1 MSTMKVLNMAGA
13 EVGTVELNDAIFGIE
28 PNPTVVHEVV
38 KNHLANCRQGTQSAL
53 TRAEVSGGGRK
64 PWRQKG
70 TGHARQGSTRAPQW
84 THGGIVFAPKP
95 RSYSYVL
102 NKKVKRLAM
111 KSALSAKAAAGE
123 IIVIDSIKMDAI
135 KTKDFRAFLSAVKAD
150 GKSLV
155 VTPAKDETVI
165 KSARNIPGVETAMA
179 GLINVYDILKAKY
192 LVLDKE
198 ALAVIQEVFA
208 YWLTYTTSSSAP
220 SSPSAPWKPP
230 RIRSTS
236 LKWLPPPARSR
247 SRTPWSRSSA

>member
-1 MSTMKVLNMAGA
+1 MSTIKVLNMAGA
-13 EVGTVELNDAIFGIE
+13 EVGAVELNDGIFGIE
-28 PNPTVVHEVV
+28 PNTAVVHEVV

-53 TRAEVSGGGRK
+53 TRAEVSGGGKK

-123 IIVIDSIKMDAI
+123 IIVVDSIKMDAI
-135 KTKDFRAFLSAVKAD
+135 KTKDFRTFLGAVKAE
-150 GKSLV
+150 GKALV
-155 VTPAKDETVI
+155 VTPAKDEIIV

-179 GLINVYDILKAKY
+179 NLINVYDILKAKY
-192 LVLDKE
+192 LVIDKE
-198 ALAVIQEVFA
+198 ALAVIEEVFA
-208 YWLTYTTSSSAP
+208 
-220 SSPSAPWKPP
+220 
-230 RIRSTS
+230 
-236 LKWLPPPARSR
+236 
-247 SRTPWSRSSA
+247 

>member
-1 MSTMKVLNMAGA
+1 MPITNVYNMAG
-13 EVGTVELNDAIFGIE
+13 EKVGEIELSAAIFGVE
-28 PNPTVVHEVV
+28 PNKSVLHDSV

-53 TRAEVSGGGRK
+53 TRAEVSGGGKK

-123 IIVIDSIKMDAI
+123 IIVIDSIKMDSI
-135 KTKDFRAFLSAVKAD
+135 KTKDFRAFLTAVKAD

-155 VTPAKDETVI
+155 VTPAKDEVVV
-165 KSARNIPGVETAMA
+165 KSARNIPGVETSMA
-179 GLINVYDILKAKY
+179 NLINVYDILKAKY
-192 LVLDKE
+192 LVLDQN
-198 ALAVIQEVFA
+198 ALAVIEEVFA
-208 YWLTYTTSSSAP
+208 
-220 SSPSAPWKPP
+220 
-230 RIRSTS
+230 
-236 LKWLPPPARSR
+236 
-247 SRTPWSRSSA
+247 